1 MKPRLNITA
10 KLVGYLL
17 VAGIVP
23 LLLFGASAFYL
34 ARQIVIDQAT
44 ASSQW
49 VVRDIRNY
57 LGLFR
62 TQVEDL
68 AANIAGN
75 EAIGRALRD
84 ADLASASSYDTLNA
98 KAQIG
103 YILNGFVRV
112 KGLVAIDLFSVKGA
126 HFHVGETLNVS
137 QVKLETVQQMLQQ
150 SEADGG
156 ATVWRGIEDNI
167 NLASSYKKVIT
178 LTRVLHGYEP
188 KTGATVDVGLLVVTL
203 NDEII
208 RGYLGADADHE
219 GTRLMVIDRQ
229 GRLMHHAD
237 ANLLGENIAPE
248 LLARVREGATAQQL
262 RLDGENVILTAIPM
276 PEIGSH
282 VLLVTPL
289 SFHTAPVNRLA
300 LAGLVPLLLGFIG
313 IGLLA
318 QRYAKTVVTPLRAVS
333 ERFRELS
340 EDPEAPHQIL
350 SVPADHD
357 EIATLIEGF
366 NSYLETLAI
375 QRAAGDELQRAEQLL
390 LESAHTLRTA
400 IDAIDEAFVVFDEN
414 DRLVFCNDKY
424 KAFYPISADLI
435 QPGASF
441 EQIIRHG
448 AEHGQYPEA
457 VGRID
462 AWVAEQLAVHQ
473 RGDNT
478 LEQRLDDG
486 RCLRIVERRTPTGH
500 IVGFRMD
507 ITQLKRMQEAAEAA
521 SQAKSEFLANMSHEI
536 RTPMNAVLG
545 MMQLAIDSEDA
556 RERREFLLKA
566 HNSSLALIGIINDIL
581 DFSKIEAGKLTIER
595 VGFDPRRVLGEIAD
609 VFAPIAEEKGIVLV
623 TEPLSDLPPALW
635 GDPLRLQQ
643 VVQNLVSNA
652 LKFTERGAVTLGVAV
667 TARVDTKF
675 RVRISISDSGI
686 GIAPE
691 TLGTLFQSFSQAD
704 SSTTR
709 RFGGTGLGLAICKR
723 LVELMGG
730 EIGVDSRVGEGSRF
744 WFELP
749 FEVAPSDALPV
760 QARLVKGDDATLT
773 RLHGR
778 RVLLVEDNRLNQEVA
793 TQFLRRAGLVVSVAE
808 NGRVALE
815 RLADASFDV
824 VLMDCQM
831 PVMDGYEATRLIRA
845 QPQFR
850 ALPIIAMTA
859 NALVGDRERSLE
871 AGMNDHLTKPVN
883 ANALYQILL
892 RWIDAPVADTLAATP
907 PAITAEPAL
916 VSPSPGGIEAETSAA
931 NALPRLDAIT
941 AIENMAGMQDLYM
954 EAADMFLVDAPLQFE
969 GLQTAL
975 SAKDLS
981 TACRA
986 AHTLKGMS
994 ASLGVERLRSWSYQ
1008 MEHACREGD
1017 QSRIATLTEPLA
1029 AELDASCAE
1038 LRAYMDRAGTAAA
1051 P

>member
-10 KLVGYLL
+10 KLIGYLL

-23 LLLFGASAFYL
+23 LLLFGASAYYL
-34 ARQIVIDQAT
+34 TRQIVIDQAS

-75 EAIGRALRD
+75 EAIIQALRD
-84 ADLASASSYDTLNA
+84 ADLQSASSFDTLST

-112 KGLVAIDLFSVKGA
+112 KGLVAIDLFSLNGA

-137 QVKLETVQQMLQQ
+137 EIKLETVQQMLQQ
-150 SEADGG
+150 TEVDGS
-156 ATVWRGIEDNI
+156 TTFWRGIEDNI
-167 NLASSYKKVIT
+167 NLTSSHKKVIT
-178 LTRVLHGYEP
+178 LSRVLHGYEP
-188 KTGATVDVGLLVVTL
+188 KTGTTIDVGLLVITL

-208 RGYLGADADHE
+208 QGYLGPDADHE
-219 GTRLMVIDRQ
+219 GTRLMIIDRH

-237 ANLLGENIAPE
+237 ASLLGETIAPE
-248 LLARVREGATAQQL
+248 LLARVHAGAAPQQL
-262 RLDGENVILTAIPM
+262 RLDGEDVILTTIPM
-276 PEIGSH
+276 PSLGSH

-289 SFHTAPVNRLA
+289 SFHTAPINRLA
-300 LAGLVPLLLGFIG
+300 LAGLVPLLLGLVG

-318 QRYAKTVVTPLRAVS
+318 RRFATTVVTPLRAVS
-333 ERFRELS
+333 ERFRELN

-375 QRAAGDELQRAEQLL
+375 QRAAADELQRAEQLL
-390 LESAHTLRTA
+390 FESAHTLRTA

-414 DRLVFCNDKY
+414 DRLVFCNEKY
-424 KAFYPISADLI
+424 RAFYPLSAELI
-435 QPGASF
+435 QPGISF

-457 VGRID
+457 QGRID
-462 AWVAEQLAVHQ
+462 AWVSERLAMH
-473 RGDNT
+473 RSGDTT
-478 LEQRLDDG
+478 LEQRLEDG
-486 RCLRIVERRTPTGH
+486 RWLRIVERKTPMGH
-500 IVGFRMD
+500 VVGFRVD
-507 ITQLKRMQEAAEAA
+507 ITHLKRMQEAAEAA

-545 MMQLAIDSEDA
+545 MMQLALDAEDPL
-556 RERREFLLKA
+556 ERREFILKA

-581 DFSKIEAGKLTIER
+581 DFSKIEAGKLSIER
-595 VGFDPRRVLGEIAD
+595 VGFDPRHVMGEIVD
-609 VFAPIAEEKGIVLV
+609 VFTSIAEEKGVVLV
-623 TEPLSDLPPALW
+623 IEHLSDLPPALW

-643 VVQNLVSNA
+643 VVQNLISNA
-652 LKFTERGAVTLGVAV
+652 LKFTERGAVTLSV
-667 TARVDTKF
+667 TVVSRIDLQL
-675 RVRISISDSGI
+675 RVRVTISDSGI
-686 GIAPE
+686 GIPAE
-691 TLGTLFQSFSQAD
+691 ILGSLFQSFSQAD

-749 FEVAPSDALPV
+749 FELAPSDALPV
-760 QARLVKGDDATLT
+760 QSRSIKADDATLA

-815 RLADASFDV
+815 RLAEASFDV

-845 QPQFR
+845 QPQYR
-850 ALPIIAMTA
+850 ELPIIAMTA

-883 ANALYQILL
+883 ATALYQILL
-892 RWIDAPVADTLAATP
+892 RWMDSAQPLVTATTELLPLTP
-907 PAITAEPAL
+907 PAASMEI
-916 VSPSPGGIEAETSAA
+916 AA
-931 NALPRLDAIT
+931 VDALPRLDVTT
-941 AIENMAGMQDLYM
+941 ALDNMAGMQDLYL
-954 EAADMFLVDAPLQFE
+954 EAAEMFLVDAPLQFHA
-969 GLQTAL
+969 LQTAL
-975 SAKDLS
+975 AVSDLP
-981 TACRA
+981 TANRA
-986 AHTLKGMS
+986 AHTLKGMA
-994 ASLGVERLRSWSYQ
+994 ASLGAERLRAWAYQ
-1008 MEHACREGD
+1008 MEHACRESD
-1017 QSRIATLTEPLA
+1017 LSRIASLMQPLEM
-1029 AELDASCAE
+1029 ELDASCAE
-1038 LRAYMDRAGTAAA
+1038 LRAYMAQASAEST

>member
-10 KLVGYLL
+10 KLIGYLL

-23 LLLFGASAFYL
+23 LLLFGASAYYL
-34 ARQIVIDQAT
+34 ARQIVIDQVT

-75 EAIGRALRD
+75 EAISQALRD
-84 ADLASASSYDTLNA
+84 ADLESASSFDTLNT

-137 QVKLETVQQMLQQ
+137 QVKLETVQQMLQE
-150 SEADGG
+150 SESDGG

-167 NLASSYKKVIT
+167 NLASSHKKVIT

-188 KTGATVDVGLLVVTL
+188 TTGANIDVGLLVITL

-208 RGYLGADADHE
+208 HGYLGPDADHE
-219 GTRLMVIDRQ
+219 GTRLMMLDRQ
-229 GRLMHHAD
+229 GRLMHHA
-237 ANLLGENIAPE
+237 NPKLLGESVAPE
-248 LLARVREGATAQQL
+248 LLTRVREGTAAQQL
-262 RLDGENVILTAIPM
+262 RLDGEDVILTAIPM
-276 PEIGSH
+276 LGIGGH

-289 SFHTAPVNRLA
+289 SFHTAPLNRLA
-300 LAGLVPLLLGFIG
+300 LAGLVPFLLGLAG

-318 QRYAKTVVTPLRAVS
+318 KRYAKTVVTPLRAVS
-333 ERFRELS
+333 ERFRELN
-340 EDPEAPHQIL
+340 ENPEVPHQTL

-375 QRAAGDELQRAEQLL
+375 QHAAADELQRAEQLL

-414 DRLVFCNDKY
+414 DRLVFCNEKY
-424 KAFYPISADLI
+424 RAFYPLSAQLI
-435 QPGASF
+435 QPGISF

-448 AEHGQYPEA
+448 AERGQYPEA
-457 VGRID
+457 QGRID
-462 AWVAEQLAVHQ
+462 AWVKERMAVHHS
-473 RGDNT
+473 GDTT
-478 LEQRLDDG
+478 LEQRLEDG
-486 RCLRIVERRTPTGH
+486 RWLRIVERRTPTGH
-500 IVGFRMD
+500 IVGFRVD

-521 SQAKSEFLANMSHEI
+521 SLAKSEFLANMSHEI

-545 MMQLAIDSEDA
+545 MMQLALDSEDPL
-556 RERREFLLKA
+556 ERREFILKA

-581 DFSKIEAGKLTIER
+581 DFSKIEAGKLSIER
-595 VGFDPRRVLGEIAD
+595 VGFDPRRVFGEIAD

-623 TEPLSDLPPALW
+623 TEPLSELPPALW

-652 LKFTERGAVTLGVAV
+652 LKFTERGAVTLSVAV
-667 TARVDTKF
+667 TQRIDTQFRMRVT
-675 RVRISISDSGI
+675 ISDSGI

-691 TLGTLFQSFSQAD
+691 VIGSLFQSFSQAD

-749 FEVAPSDALPV
+749 FEAAPSDALPV
-760 QARLVKGDDATLT
+760 QSRLVKTDDATLT

-793 TQFLRRAGLVVSVAE
+793 TQFLRRTGLVVSVAE
-808 NGRVALE
+808 NGRIALE
-815 RLADASFDV
+815 RLAEAQFDV

-831 PVMDGYEATRLIRA
+831 PVMDGYEATRLIRD
-845 QPQFR
+845 QPQYR

-892 RWIDAPVADTLAATP
+892 RWLDSGNPSAPAEVPVATAPSHGTEMAA
-907 PAITAEPAL
+907 AD
-916 VSPSPGGIEAETSAA
+916 
-931 NALPRLDAIT
+931 ALPRLDVTT
-941 AIENMAGMQDLYM
+941 ALDNMAGMQDLYL
-954 EAADMFLVDAPLQFE
+954 EAAEMFLVDAPLQFQA
-969 GLQTAL
+969 LQSALAAQDLPTAY
-975 SAKDLS
+975 
-981 TACRA
+981 RV
-986 AHTLKGMS
+986 AHTLKGMA
-994 ASLGVERLRSWSYQ
+994 ASLGVERLRSWSFQ

-1017 QSRIATLTEPLA
+1017 QSRITTLTQPLEM
-1029 AELDASCAE
+1029 ELGASCAE
-1038 LRAYMDRAGTAAA
+1038 LRAYMDRVATESS